1 MVLVF
6 TFILIFISLLIVT
19 LLLSVLK
26 IRIEKLD
33 ISNYTKEKILKDYE
47 FHIELQLL
55 NKIKILDI
63 AINES
68 IIEKMKLKDKF
79 SSVNVSQLKNDMPK
93 KNEIKEIIKKLDIN
107 LSKLDLKLDIGID
120 NVILTSAIVA
130 ILSAIIGIVL
140 PHVIKQYNKENYKYI
155 ITPLYIGKNVIKL
168 SLNCIIQ
175 VKMVHIIYI
184 IYILLKRR
192 RVYKH
197 ERTSNRRT
205 YDYSYE

>member
-6 TFILIFISLLIVT
+6 TFILIFISLLIIT

-26 IRIEKLD
+26 IRIEKLN
-33 ISNYTKEKILKDYE
+33 ISNYTKGKILKDYE
-47 FHIELQLL
+47 FHIELHLL
-55 NKIKILDI
+55 NKIKILNISIDK
-63 AINES
+63 S
-68 IIEKMKLKDKF
+68 IIKKMKLKDKF
-79 SSVNVSQLKNDMPK
+79 NNVNVLQLKKDMPSK
-93 KNEIKEIIKKLDIN
+93 AEIKEMIKKLDIK
-107 LSKLDLKLDIGID
+107 LAKLDLKLDIGID
-120 NVILTSAIVA
+120 DVILTSAIVA
-130 ILSAIIGIVL
+130 VLSAIIGIVL
-140 PHVIKQYNKENYKYI
+140 PHVIKQYNEENYKYV

-192 RVYKH
+192 RVYKY